1 MKKNLVWLCAVVM
14 LGCAA
19 PSRSAEGRGQM
30 AVEWWGSQKKCRHRT
45 MTCEHDGK
53 GPTVLRYDLSQI
65 KPGTRIYQAS
75 LRMSTDKP
83 KLTVNSRAYME
94 PGYYDPLR
102 IHGEFSPTRPV
113 LIYPLHNGADGVPAP
128 DPKPLEL
135 EPPRFRSFDVT
146 KVVQEWVAGK
156 RPNLGFLVKDFVY
169 WVHWQSTLEIRY
181 EGKPAGVL
189 PAQPTN
195 IRAVHRKG
203 QTFITWT
210 EIDKL
215 ITKDPVTW
223 KEFETTFI
231 KAFPKM
237 THTWWKL
244 KSIPRRA
251 VWYRIYRHT
260 KPITAAN
267 LAEAEW
273 VDETYSLSGYDGRI
287 HEHTCRGENWTGL
300 RPSVIVPRYVI
311 KNPPDGKLK
320 PGGTHKNLPEWT
332 GEQLPLH
339 TGLYVH
345 HPRVPGKSYYAVT
358 VLENGVENTVTLSDA
373 NSLAKPVDEKPGD
386 GEPILYR
393 VLEQRVGHGR
403 NATPAETQY
412 YVYWAGPAYHNLPRH
427 AFHVIV
433 SFPSANAGPG
443 IRVRSGVGDMYWSE
457 LVGGT
462 HPYEWRKAGAG
473 RILNIVRSIP
483 RRECGV
489 NVNCYTLRPPKPKKY
504 EPYWDNIQ
512 KLLKPWAA
520 KLKPRVIGTSAK

>member
-1 MKKNLVWLCAVVM
+1 MKKNLVWLCAAVM

-45 MTCEHDGK
+45 MTFTKNPDGTK
-53 GPTVLRYDLSQI
+53 VIRYDLSQI
-65 KPGTRIYQAS
+65 KPATRVYRAS

-83 KLTVNSRAYME
+83 KLIVNSRAYME

-102 IHGEFSPTRPV
+102 IHGEFSPQRPV
-113 LIYPLHNGADGVPAP
+113 LIYPLHKGADGVPAP
-128 DPKPLEL
+128 DAKPLEL

-156 RPNLGFLVKDFVY
+156 RPNHGFLVKDFVY

-181 EGKPAGVL
+181 EGKSAGAL

-215 ITKDPVTW
+215 VTKDKVPW
-223 KEFETTFI
+223 KEFETAFI
-231 KAFPKM
+231 QAFPKM
-237 THTWWKL
+237 KHTWSKL
-244 KSIPRRA
+244 PSIPRRA

-260 KPITAAN
+260 EPITAAN
-267 LAEAEW
+267 LAAAEW
-273 VDETYSLSGYDGRI
+273 VDEIYPLSGYDGRI
-287 HEHTCRGENWTGL
+287 HQHRCRGENWQGL
-300 RPSVIVPRYVI
+300 DPNVIVPRYVI
-311 KNPPDGKLK
+311 TDPPKGNLKASGKSAK
-320 PGGTHKNLPEWT
+320 GAAEWL
-332 GEQLPLH
+332 GVQLPLH
-339 TGLYVH
+339 TGLYVQQA
-345 HPRVPGKSYYAVT
+345 RKPGKAYYAVT
-358 VLENGVENTVTLSDA
+358 VLENGVENTVDISQA
-373 NSLAKPVDEKPGD
+373 NSLKEPVEETVDP

-393 VLEQRVGHGR
+393 VLEQRIGHGR
-403 NATPAETQY
+403 NAIPAETQY
-412 YVYWAGPAYHNLPRH
+412 HVYWAAPPYHNLPRH

-433 SFPSANAGPG
+433 SFPSANAGPA
-443 IRVRSGVGDMYWSE
+443 IKVRSGVRDMYWSE

-462 HPYEWRKAGAG
+462 HSYEWRKAGGG
-473 RILNIVRSIP
+473 RVLNIVRSLP

-512 KLLKPWAA
+512 KLLKPWA
-520 KLKPRVIGTSAK
+520 KMLKPRLIGK